1 MSWSVAGGLDILVH
15 SAFYAFTLSL
25 TYSSWTKITPSEYSL
40 YVTEWSKKRKM
51 EIGEQ
56 SDKDNVF
63 QKLDRPNVDN
73 VRR

>member
-1 MSWSVAGGLDILVH
+1 
-15 SAFYAFTLSL
+15 
-25 TYSSWTKITPSEYSL
+25 
-40 YVTEWSKKRKM
+40 M